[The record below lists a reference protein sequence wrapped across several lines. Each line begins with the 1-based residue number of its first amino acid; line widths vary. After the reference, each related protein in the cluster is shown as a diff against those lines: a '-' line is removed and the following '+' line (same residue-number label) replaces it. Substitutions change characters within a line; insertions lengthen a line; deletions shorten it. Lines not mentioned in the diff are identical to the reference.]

1 MHSKTHKKP
10 TGIVLLAA
18 AVLLLCFS
26 CAGEKTME
34 EKLKSQD
41 KSEIK
46 SALTD
51 IWRLNQSEYL
61 PVIINFLNDPD
72 LREDAALTL
81 SLAGLDALDEA
92 IYGAMTAAKDKTG
105 HLYYF
110 LLRSRAAGF
119 DRESML
125 KRIKNIHPA
134 GEKANPDESFVYC
147 ALTGD
152 YAGALKLFDRA
163 PAVKNAKKEFI
174 MLLGEKKYAPAYGFL
189 ESISTRDIYLRPF
202 SVWAKNTIKPVR
214 KIKADFRDRV
224 IKSSPYWKK
233 YGTGPVIPVV
243 PGTYKSVHTANPDIL
258 VNNDIIYYYYR
269 GGDGTDRICASSVA
283 YDRFNGR
290 NFIDFPYNPII
301 DIGKDDF
308 ENYGVLDPS
317 AIYFDKKVFLYY
329 SGLGKGTNAVGLA
342 TSKDFYNF
350 SKYPKNPVII
360 GRAPSVV
367 EKDGVIYMIY
377 VLPNERG
384 GFSIFLATSRDGY
397 NFKKYSDT
405 PVLDYERDESTWDSK
420 SVTTPR
426 IYEKDGVYYMMYAGD
441 NMYHDYPPFFG
452 IAFSYDMVHWI
463 KGTQNPVFSRS
474 EKGDWDDGGIWF
486 AQVFEYNCKW
496 YLWYEGWGGGE
507 SHEKEY
513 GPGGHS
519 QIGMAT
525 GEYDLAEML

>member
-1 MHSKTHKKP
+1 MKNKIHKKP
-10 TGIVLLAA
+10 TGIIFLAA
-18 AVLLLCFS
+18 LILLLCLS
-26 CAGEKTME
+26 CTKEKTME

-61 PVIINFLNDPD
+61 PAIINFLNDPD
-72 LREDAALTL
+72 LREDAAFTL
-81 SLAGLDALDEA
+81 SLAGSGALDEA
-92 IYGAMTAAKDKTG
+92 ICGAMAAAKDKTG
-105 HLYYF
+105 HLYYL
-110 LLRSRAAGF
+110 LLRSRTAGF
-119 DRESML
+119 DTGKIL
-125 KRIKNIHPA
+125 KRIKDVHPGG
-134 GEKANPDESFVYC
+134 GEANPSEFFAYC
-147 ALTGD
+147 ALIGD
-152 YAGALKLFDRA
+152 YAGAVKLFDRA
-163 PAVKNAKKEFI
+163 NALKNAKKEFI
-174 MLLGEKKYAPAYGFL
+174 LLLGEKKYAPAYGFL
-189 ESISTRDIYLRPF
+189 DMISTHDPDLRPF
-202 SVWAKNTIKPVR
+202 AVWAKNIIKPAG
-214 KIKADFRDRV
+214 KIKADFKDRV
-224 IKSSPYWKK
+224 IKSNPYWKK
-233 YGTGPVIPVV
+233 YEANPAIPVV
-243 PGTYKSVHTANPDIL
+243 PGSYKSVHTANPDIL
-258 VNNDIIYYYYR
+258 VNNDTIYYYYR
-269 GGDGTDRICASSVA
+269 GGDGTDRICVSSVP
-283 YDRFNGR
+283 YDQFNGR
-290 NFIDFPYNPII
+290 NFIDYPKNPII
-301 DIGKDDF
+301 DIGRDDF

-317 AIYFDKKVFLYY
+317 AIYFDQKVFLYY

-342 TSKDFYNF
+342 LSKDFYNF

-377 VLPNERG
+377 VLPNDRG

-405 PVLDYERDESTWDSK
+405 SVLDYDRDAEAWDSK

-426 IYEKDGVYYMMYAGD
+426 IYEKDGIYYMMYAGD

-452 IAFSYDMVHWI
+452 LAFSYDMVHWM
-463 KGTQNPVFSRS
+463 KGTQNPVFSRG
-474 EKGDWDDGGIWF
+474 EKGEWDDGGIWF

-496 YLWYEGWGGGE
+496 FLWYEGWGGGE